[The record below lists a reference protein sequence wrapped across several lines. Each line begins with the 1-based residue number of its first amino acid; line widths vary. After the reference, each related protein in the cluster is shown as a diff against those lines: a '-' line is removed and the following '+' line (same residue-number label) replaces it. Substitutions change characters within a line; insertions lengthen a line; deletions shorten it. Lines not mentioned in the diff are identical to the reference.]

1 MIKTKAQAK
10 RIAKE
15 WQEIFVDFYKWQ
27 KVETSVNGTDVEIKD
42 KSDKG
47 IFIYADSVAEFC
59 IGRRLHWYIDT
70 DDEGYIIARI
80 Y

>member
-10 RIAKE
+10 KIAKE
-15 WQEIFVDFYKWQ
+15 WQTLFVDFYNWKDL
-27 KVETSVNGTDVEIKD
+27 ETSVCGTDVEIKD
-42 KSDKG
+42 KSGKG
-47 IFIYADSVAEFC
+47 IFMIADSVAEFC

-70 DDEGYIIARI
+70 DDEGYLLARI

>member
-10 RIAKE
+10 KVAKE
-15 WQEIFVDFYKWQ
+15 WQEVFVDFYKW
-27 KVETSVNGTDVEIKD
+27 KDLETSVCGTGVEIKD

-47 IFIYADSVAEFC
+47 IFMYADNVAEFC
-59 IGRRLHWYIDT
+59 IGRRLHWYITT
-70 DDEGYIIARI
+70 DDEGYLLARI

>member
-10 RIAKE
+10 KVAKE
-15 WQEIFVDFYKWQ
+15 WQEIFVDFYEWKDL
-27 KVETSVNGTDVEIKD
+27 ETSVIERSVEIKD

-47 IFIYADSVAEFC
+47 IFIYADIVAEFC